1 MIIEKGIPFMGL
13 LCVLVLS
20 GCSIHTHE
28 KKDSTGKSEDVD
40 IRTPFGSVSVK
51 ESSADVKDTGLQ
63 LYAGARPKSDSG
75 DQKHSANVNISSS
88 LIGVKVVVREY
99 LSDDAP
105 DKIMAYYRKEMRK
118 FGNVIQC
125 DRGHSNFQ
133 FHKRDQDAPV
143 SCDGNEG
150 GHGPEQTLKV
160 GTENNQHVVAVKP
173 WGQGSE
179 FALVYVR
186 TWSDKEP
193 M

>member
-40 IRTPFGSVSVK
+40 IRTPFGSISVK
-51 ESSADVKDTGLQ
+51 ESSTDAKDTGLQ
-63 LYAGARPKSDSG
+63 LYAGARPKGDSG

-99 LSDDAP
+99 RSDDTP
-105 DKIMAYYRKEMRK
+105 DKILAFYRKEMHK
-118 FGNVIQC
+118 FGDVIQC
-125 DRGHSNFQ
+125 DKGHSNFR
-133 FHKRDQDAPV
+133 FHKHDKDTPV
-143 SCDGNEG
+143 SCDSSESGSSA
-150 GHGPEQTLKV
+150 EQTLKV
-160 GTENNQHVVAVKP
+160 GMENNQHVVAVKP
-173 WGQGSE
+173 SGNGSE

-186 TWSDKEP
+186 TWSDKES